1 MKEINVRVS
10 VNAPGEKVWEVLA
23 DYGGFLKW
31 AGGSEDEITVEGEG
45 IGMVRHLKMSG
56 AELAERLTVLDPGK
70 RILGY
75 QLDYGE
81 PIGMKEYKA
90 HVQVVDAGAG
100 CEIIWRGEFTAT
112 DPGQEVQ
119 VGEALSAA
127 YDGMTGALVSYLDR

>member
-1 MKEINVRVS
+1 VKEINVRVS

-31 AGGSEDEITVEGEG
+31 AGGSEDEI
-45 IGMVRHLKMSG
+45 KMSG

-100 CEIIWRGEFTAT
+100 CEIIWMGEFTAA

-127 YDGMTGALVSYLDR
+127 YHGMTGALVSYLNR